1 MTDSLA
7 IVTPAPMEGHGVY
20 NRSSRVQA
28 AGLSPAV
35 PLLEAMYAA
44 LVDMVEE
51 GFVRAEEA
59 RRMVWA
65 DFEDGGEAREFGA
78 RWAAFSRASVFPTL
92 AAGLEGGRADSRAI
106 TFLDRL
112 EADAAARMAASP
124 ERMLIPLAKLLLV
137 KAEPKS
143 CLSPPANPSVNAPEN
158 TIAARI

>member
-1 MTDSLA
+1 
-7 IVTPAPMEGHGVY
+7 MEVFFSED
-20 NRSSRVQA
+20 RI
-28 AGLSPAV
+28 
-35 PLLEAMYAA
+35 
-44 LVDMVEE
+44 
-51 GFVRAEEA
+51 
-59 RRMVWA
+59 WA

-143 CLSPPANPSVNAPEN
+143 CLSPPANPSVNVPEN